1 MKYLIKL
8 RYFEFNITNS
18 CCIFAIS
25 GVLLIGQPSDV
36 RSAVFEQMD
45 NGQIA
50 TMDGGVPEGT
60 PSLDQATAPDGGRP
74 RVAASHVIVGADPLP
89 ADRDSSVLL
98 DLDLRVAKAANE
110 TSFSMRDGRETP
122 LPKPQVLTRRFSAEQ
137 HKMRDL
143 ATQVAFEFSRNA
155 GVAKAGLDRQ
165 SFVKLFT
172 TMIQRESNFNARAV
186 SHAGASG
193 LGQLMPATARAMGV
207 CDVFAGRDNL
217 EGSARYLTQMLDQ
230 FASSTLALAAYNAG
244 PGAVQKYR
252 GIPPYRETR
261 QYVADIVHSVALQS
275 DIELTPPDVANI
287 FKTGLATGC
296 DAEDAALK
304 ADFIPV

>member
-1 MKYLIKL
+1 VKYLIKL
-8 RYFEFNITNS
+8 LCYELKITNTY
-18 CCIFAIS
+18 CVFAIS
-25 GVLLIGQPSDV
+25 GVLLIGQSSDV

-60 PSLDQATAPDGGRP
+60 PSPDKAITQEGKQPRMAT
-74 RVAASHVIVGADPLP
+74 SHVIVGSDQPP
-89 ADRDSSVLL
+89 ADRNSSVLL
-98 DLDLRVAKAANE
+98 DLDLRPARPATR

-122 LPKPQVLTRRFSAEQ
+122 LPEPRTLTRRFSVEQ

-143 ATQVAFEFSRNA
+143 ATQVALEFSRDG
-155 GVAKAGLDRQ
+155 GVARAGLDRQ

-207 CDVFAGRDNL
+207 CDVFSERDNL

-230 FASSTLALAAYNAG
+230 FASSALALAAYNAG
-244 PGAVQKYR
+244 PGAVQKYQ

-261 QYVADIVHSVALQS
+261 QYVADIVHAAAAQS
-275 DIELTPPDVANI
+275 DVELPPAGVGNRAKAG
-287 FKTGLATGC
+287 FATGC
-296 DAEDAALK
+296 DAEDVPPK
-304 ADFIPV
+304 ANLIPV

>member
-1 MKYLIKL
+1 VEYLIKL
-8 RYFEFNITNS
+8 IKSEFNMTNTY
-18 CCIFAIS
+18 CVFAIS
-25 GVLLIGQPSDV
+25 GFMLVGQSNIA

-50 TMDGGVPEGT
+50 TMDGGVPAGT
-60 PSLDQATAPDGGRP
+60 PSLEQRIAQEGEQPLIAR
-74 RVAASHVIVGADPLP
+74 SHVLVGSAQLP
-89 ADRDSSVLL
+89 VDRNSSVLL
-98 DLDLRVAKAANE
+98 NLDLRPASR
-110 TSFSMRDGRETP
+110 TSFSVRDGRERP
-122 LPKPQVLTRRFSAEQ
+122 LPEPRALTRRFSVEQ

-143 ATQVAFEFSRNA
+143 AAQVAFEFSRDA

-165 SFVKLFT
+165 SFVNLFT

-207 CDVFAGRDNL
+207 CDVFSGRDNL
-217 EGSARYLTQMLDQ
+217 EGAARYLTQMLDQ
-230 FASSTLALAAYNAG
+230 FASSSLALAAYNAG

-261 QYVADIVHSVALQS
+261 QYVADIIHAVASQS
-275 DIELTPPDVANI
+275 DIELTPSYAGSR
-287 FKTGLATGC
+287 FKTGPETDCGAPDAPAT
-296 DAEDAALK
+296 ASL
-304 ADFIPV
+304 IPA

>member
-8 RYFEFNITNS
+8 LKSEFNMTNTY
-18 CCIFAIS
+18 CVFAIS
-25 GVLLIGQPSDV
+25 GMLLVGQSNDA

-60 PSLDQATAPDGGRP
+60 PSLEQGTAQEGEQPRMAT
-74 RVAASHVIVGADPLP
+74 SHVIVGFDQLP
-89 ADRDSSVLL
+89 ADHNSSVLL
-98 DLDLRVAKAANE
+98 NLDLRSARPASR
-110 TSFSMRDGRETP
+110 TSFSVRDGRERP
-122 LPKPQVLTRRFSAEQ
+122 LPEPRALSRRFSVEQ
-137 HKMRDL
+137 HKMREL
-143 ATQVAFEFSRNA
+143 AAQVAFEFSRDA

-207 CDVFAGRDNL
+207 CDVFSGRDNL
-217 EGSARYLTQMLDQ
+217 EGAARYLTQMLDQ
-230 FASSTLALAAYNAG
+230 FASSSLALAAYNAG

-261 QYVADIVHSVALQS
+261 QYVADIVHAVASQS
-275 DIELTPPDVANI
+275 DIELTPSDAGSR
-287 FKTGLATGC
+287 FKTGLATDCGAP
-296 DAEDAALK
+296 DAPAKVDL
-304 ADFIPV
+304 IPA

>member
-8 RYFEFNITNS
+8 LCCEFIITNKY
-18 CCIFAIS
+18 CVFVIS
-25 GVLLIGQPSDV
+25 GALLLGHFSDV

-60 PSLDQATAPDGGRP
+60 PSLDQVTAKEEGQP
-74 RVAASHVIVGADPLP
+74 RMAISHVIVGSDQSP
-89 ADRDSSVLL
+89 ATRNSSVLL
-98 DLDLRVAKAANE
+98 DLDLKSAKPANRI
-110 TSFSMRDGRETP
+110 SFSVRDDPEKP
-122 LPKPQVLTRRFSAEQ
+122 LPKPRALTRRFSAEQ

-143 ATQVAFEFSRNA
+143 ATQVAFEFSRDG
-155 GVAKAGLDRQ
+155 GVARAGLDRQ

-186 SHAGASG
+186 SRAGASG

-207 CDVFAGRDNL
+207 CDVFSERDNL
-217 EGSARYLTQMLDQ
+217 EGAARYLAQMLDQ
-230 FASSTLALAAYNAG
+230 FGSSALALAAYNAG

-261 QYVADIVHSVALQS
+261 QYVADIVHAAALQS
-275 DIELTPPDVANI
+275 DVELPPEGVGKRA
-287 FKTGLATGC
+287 KTGFATGC
-296 DAEDAALK
+296 TAEDATPK
-304 ADFIPV
+304 TNQIPV